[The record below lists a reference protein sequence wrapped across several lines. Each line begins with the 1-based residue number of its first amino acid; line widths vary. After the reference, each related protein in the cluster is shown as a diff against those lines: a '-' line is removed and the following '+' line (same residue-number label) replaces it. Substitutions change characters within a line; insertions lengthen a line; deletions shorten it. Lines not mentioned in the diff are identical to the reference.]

1 MEVKTLTLTKS
12 MFPERLR
19 NIPTPPEQL
28 FVKGSNVKE
37 LVETHPCV
45 AIVGSRKVSV
55 YGKTVTSML
64 AGELAKAGVVIIS
77 GLALGVDSIAHK
89 AALDA
94 GGLTIAVL
102 PCGLDRIYPYSHR
115 GLASQI
121 LEQGGALV
129 TEYEQGAE
137 IYPSNFIARN
147 RIVSGLSNAV
157 LITEAAARSGTLS
170 TARFALEQ
178 GIEILAVPGNITS
191 PTSAGTNG
199 LIRTG
204 ATPATNVDD
213 ILHVLGIKRPK
224 TTRKAPTSSNP
235 EEQTLLDLLAAG
247 IQDGS
252 QILEKSGQDISRFNQ
267 NLTMLEIRG
276 QIRPLGNNQW
286 ELQ

>member
-1 MEVKTLTLTKS
+1 MEVKSLTLNHS
-12 MFPERLR
+12 MFPDRLR
-19 NIPTPPEQL
+19 NIPMPPEQL

-37 LVETHPCV
+37 LINTHPCV
-45 AIVGSRKVSV
+45 AIVGSRKVSA
-55 YGKTVTSML
+55 YGSTVTSML

-89 AALDA
+89 AALNA

-102 PCGLDRIYPYSHR
+102 PCGLDKVYPYRHR
-115 GLASQI
+115 ELAEQI
-121 LEQGGALV
+121 IRQGGALI
-129 TEYEQGAE
+129 TEYEQGAN
-137 IYPSNFIARN
+137 IYQANFIARN

-178 GIEILAVPGNITS
+178 GIEVLAVPGNITS
-191 PTSAGTNG
+191 PTSAGTNS

-204 ATPATNVDD
+204 ATPVTQVDD
-213 ILHVLGIKRPK
+213 ILHVLGIKRAK
-224 TTRKAPTSSNP
+224 TARKAPTSNNP
-235 EEQTLLDLLAAG
+235 DEQTLLDLLYRG
-247 IQDGS
+247 VQDGAEV
-252 QILEKSGQDISRFNQ
+252 LEKSGQDISRFNQ